1 MTKIFPFSLTN
12 FCQLAVGRA
21 SNININKIQIFRGGG
36 GGEGGEGVTNSPSYS
51 QDKREIFPSQS
62 IVGNISIK

>member
-12 FCQLAVGRA
+12 FFQLAVGRA

-36 GGEGGEGVTNSPSYS
+36 EGVTNSPSYS
-51 QDKREIFPSQS
+51 RDTGRYSHPTDSQS
-62 IVGNISIK
+62 VFENISIQ